1 MVERAPM
8 MSSQSGRRRSDE
20 ELQAIYDDR
29 YAAEY
34 DPHAVPRI
42 ERMRPFFDLSG
53 QDVVAD
59 FGCGNGVLLE
69 VIGPLVREY
78 LGVDFS
84 DAFVRAAE
92 SRRDALGLSNGTFH
106 RADIVDF
113 CRARP
118 DQFDAGFALD
128 FSEHIYDDQF
138 VRIFS
143 AVHGALKPGAVLYL
157 HTPNREVLH
166 GASPRT
172 GYSQS
177 D

>member
-1 MVERAPM
+1 M

-34 DPHAVPRI
+34 DPYAVPRI

-84 DAFVRAAE
+84 DAFAPRPRAGAM
-92 SRRDALGLSNGTFH
+92 RWG
-106 RADIVDF
+106 
-113 CRARP
+113 CRTVPSTA
-118 DQFDAGFALD
+118 QT
-128 FSEHIYDDQF
+128 SST
-138 VRIFS
+138 S
-143 AVHGALKPGAVLYL
+143 AAHDRTSSMP
-157 HTPNREVLH
+157 
-166 GASPRT
+166 ASPWIFPSTSTTINSCASSAPST
-172 GYSQS
+172 GR
-177 D
+177 